1 MLNLKLLDTES
12 GCRLTVNTYYVVL
25 FFLFFFLSVSIFE
38 VTEFLSYGN
47 AVIDHWFFLAGGK

>member
-12 GCRLTVNTYYVVL
+12 RCRLTVNTYYVVL
-25 FFLFFFLSVSIFE
+25 VFFVLFFFLSVGIFQ

-47 AVIDHWFFLAGGK
+47 AVIDY

>member
-12 GCRLTVNTYYVVL
+12 RCRLTVNTYYVVL
-25 FFLFFFLSVSIFE
+25 VFLFFLSVGIFE

-47 AVIDHWFFLAGGK
+47 AVIDY